1 MFKSFFSR
9 CGLLLSLCL
18 LSATLAAAPAPAPT
32 RQDVNH
38 YLLLSTE
45 PMSVRLALRGLQ
57 LDRSVD
63 TRTLDIVAQYL
74 IEAMPA
80 DTDDDGSLDAARL
93 AAKLLGAS
101 HNPRYKAA
109 LEIAHKKFGQQVAL
123 AADIESALAGLGA
136 AANDSYRAGSLT
148 VAGERNR
155 ITALF
160 KGLAQASDRTRK
172 LPVAGLTTLQQVLD
186 SAGAPDY
193 MGEFVHVRRHNLAPN
208 GSFAAVLKGVRV
220 ANLELMYFGRGSIVL
235 HYDSD
240 WTPVD
245 MVPEIAHPPIHYDG
259 DNAEYAYKLMSSDRF
274 VMNRLVKKLYAQK
287 KRYDP
292 DLLDVMA
299 DRLWLGLYAHDK
311 FEVEGLSILCWI
323 LGNSGNARYRQVL
336 GDAVSSATRSSLSRH
351 AQKALDKLPAASA
364 EVEVYQRRTLPP
376 TP

>member
-9 CGLLLSLCL
+9 CGLLLSLFL
-18 LSATLAAAPAPAPT
+18 MSATVAAAPAPT

-45 PMSVRLALRGLQ
+45 PMSVRLALRGLL

-74 IEAMPA
+74 VEAVPA

-101 HNPRYKAA
+101 HNPRYKAP
-109 LEIAHKKFGQQVAL
+109 LEIALQKFARHAPL
-123 AADIESALAGLGA
+123 AADIESALAGMGGGA
-136 AANDSYRAGSLT
+136 AADSYRAGSLT

-155 ITALF
+155 VTALF

-172 LPVAGLTTLQQVLD
+172 LPVSGLTTLQQVLD
-186 SAGAPDY
+186 SAGAPDHI
-193 MGEFVHVRRHNLAPN
+193 GEFVHVRRHNLAPE
-208 GSFAAVLKGVRV
+208 GSFAATLKAVRV

-240 WTPVD
+240 WTPVA
-245 MVPEIAHPPIHYDG
+245 MVPEIAHPPIRYDG
-259 DNAEYAYKLMSSDRF
+259 DNTEYAYKLMSSDRF
-274 VMNRLVKKLYAQK
+274 VLNRLAKKLYAQK

-299 DRLWLGLYAHDK
+299 DRLWLGMYAHDK

-336 GDAVSSATRSSLSRH
+336 TDAVSSATSSSLSRH
-351 AQKALDKLPAASA
+351 AKKALDKLPAASA
-364 EVEVYQRRTLPP
+364 ELEVYQRRTLPA